1 MGIEPFLIAS
11 TVKAV
16 VGQRLVRRL
25 CMACRQ
31 QYTPERPQVEEMI
44 KLFNLR
50 EGQRFADIHNLEV
63 QAAEE
68 KVGGDTPLST
78 DEKTILTMW
87 KANPDG
93 CDECNHTGYKGRIG
107 IYEVLGTSIPVQKMI
122 VSNAT
127 SNQIQDQAIAEGML
141 TMQTDGLIKSLRG
154 NTTLEEVLRV
164 TRE

>member
-1 MGIEPFLIAS
+1 
-11 TVKAV
+11 
-16 VGQRLVRRL
+16 
-25 CMACRQ
+25 
-31 QYTPERPQVEEMI
+31 
-44 KLFNLR
+44 
-50 EGQRFADIHNLEV
+50 
-63 QAAEE
+63 
-68 KVGGDTPLST
+68 
-78 DEKTILTMW
+78 MW
-87 KANPDG
+87 KANPNG